1 MQGCFEGMA
10 VLGLMA
16 YGLWVG
22 TRLRDVMRG
31 LEEERAARLA
41 LERRLLAMAAQLE
54 AAGPA
59 PAADAVAAAV
69 AAPVAAAAGAVAAPA
84 AAAAPVAAPAAA
96 APAPTAAPAVKVTSA
111 AAAAA
116 AAVRVMAPAAVAP
129 ARMDGAAQQT
139 AAAVPGAPTPVVVP
153 PAATPLPA
161 APVVATAIPP
171 EVAAASAAA
180 AAVDIKPDLAAV
192 RAAVGQAA
200 VGAAAG
206 REASPATTAEAA
218 SATATPVQPASIGA
232 TGAGDS
238 AGRDGRPGRPT
249 GGAGSPPAQRERFD
263 WESFIGVKLFSWA
276 AGVLLA
282 VSAVFF
288 LRYSIDHGFLTTPV
302 RLALGLALGAGLLV
316 VCELRVARKYAVT
329 ANALDAAGIVIL
341 FATLFA
347 AHALWHLLAAPAA
360 FGLMI
365 LVTVLAVALAV
376 HHDSLFIALLG
387 LFGGFATPVLLSAGQ
402 DRPLSLFGYLLLLN
416 AGLAWVALR
425 RSWPWLSVLALVFTT
440 LYQWT
445 WVARFLSADKLPL
458 ALGIFLVFPLVG
470 LTVAA
475 RARRIAGGAGGGA
488 SIVERS
494 AAVAATMPL
503 AFALYAM
510 SVRAYGAHFGLLF
523 GFLLLLDVA
532 LAAVAAWRGP
542 HLLHELGAGATLVGL
557 VVWLSSSYRS
567 TAWPGI
573 LIFVSLFVLF
583 YLAAPGLARRLG
595 RPLGDAG
602 RRAAL
607 VAPCFLLALPVL
619 VHLEPAAAAPG
630 LTFGVLFA
638 LMAAVAAYALIERHG
653 APHFIAAFFAI
664 AAQAV
669 WAAEHLT
676 PQRLLAGIAI
686 FAVFGLFFAGVPV
699 LARRLGRTLA
709 PRQGGAIVLLCSL
722 ALLFF
727 LTAGTV
733 APAALWGF
741 ALLLVILQAGLI
753 VEAAQI
759 RQPMLALVGT
769 VLSWILIGIWWSA
782 VPLAA
787 SLVPA
792 LALVAGF
799 TVFGLGGSV
808 WLARK
813 GRDQH
818 DAATADLAG
827 NGAYLALVGH
837 VFMLFVASQQ
847 QLALPPWPLLGALAL
862 LDLAIGVAALWMR
875 RAALWIAALVVSD
888 AIVVVWLHQAGSA
901 PWPGVALAASATVSA
916 LGLVWIAFA
925 RRVAGAAAGAHGAQG
940 AGSVPGVAVASD
952 GAVVSDGAANPR
964 AWSSGFAEGASAV
977 LFLGQLVA
985 AATTV
990 GVAAPSL
997 GAAIVV
1003 QVASLVAILALAGAA
1018 GWPPPAPLSVATTA
1032 VAVGAW
1038 HAGGAPV
1045 GAGHPWWTDLVFAV
1059 ALYVPY
1065 LLYPVL
1071 LGERARR
1078 LRSPHL
1084 AAVLASVPFFL
1095 FARVALIEGG
1105 WGAWIGVLPVAQ
1117 ALALGG
1123 LLATVRHMEAAVPP
1137 AERDRGRLALIAG
1150 AILAMLT
1157 VAIPL
1162 QLDREWI
1169 TIGWALLAAALAWLY
1184 TRIPHRGLLLWTAG
1198 LLAAVFLRLAVNP
1211 SVLAYHARSGLPVWN
1226 WYLYTYLVPAV
1237 AFFVAARFLIRGG
1250 DPRLPAFGRLSALAS
1265 GAAVVLLFLLVNIE
1279 IADYFSTGVTVT
1291 FGFLGGKVGLAEN
1304 LSYTLGWGIFAICLL
1319 VAGIALRSRPAR
1331 IAAIAL
1337 LLAASLK
1344 GFLLD
1349 MSQLGGLYRVGSF
1362 AGLAVC
1368 LALVAV
1374 LLQKFVLAQRDQE
1387 AP

>member
-10 VLGLMA
+10 ILGLMA

-31 LEEERAARLA
+31 LEEERAARLV
-41 LERRLLAMAAQLE
+41 LERRLLAMVAQLE
-54 AAGPA
+54 AAGAA
-59 PAADAVAAAV
+59 PPADAVAAPT
-69 AAPVAAAAGAVAAPA
+69 AA
-84 AAAAPVAAPAAA
+84 AAPAAA
-96 APAPTAAPAVKVTSA
+96 APAPPAAPAVTAPDPTGA
-111 AAAAA
+111 AAVTAPAPPAAA
-116 AAVRVMAPAAVAP
+116 AAVRVMAPAAMAP
-129 ARMDGAAQQT
+129 ARMDGAAQQSG
-139 AAAVPGAPTPVVVP
+139 AAAPGAPTPVVVP
-153 PAATPLPA
+153 PAATLLPA
-161 APVVATAIPP
+161 ALVVAAAIPP
-171 EVAAASAAA
+171 EVAAAPAVAAG
-180 AAVDIKPDLAAV
+180 VDAQPDLAAG
-192 RAAVGQAA
+192 RDAMEPAAAS
-200 VGAAAG
+200 AAAG
-206 REASPATTAEAA
+206 REVSAVGPAAA
-218 SATATPVQPASIGA
+218 SVAATPVQAASVDAGA
-232 TGAGDS
+232 AGGTAE
-238 AGRDGRPGRPT
+238 AGGRPGGPA
-249 GGAGSPPAQRERFD
+249 GGAGGRPPRRERFD

-282 VSAVFF
+282 VSAIFF
-288 LRYSIDHGFLTTPV
+288 LRYSIDHGFLTSPV

-316 VCELRVARKYAVT
+316 VCELRVARRYAVT

-347 AHALWHLLAAPAA
+347 AHALWHLLGAPAA
-360 FGLMI
+360 FALMI
-365 LVTVLAVALAV
+365 LVTVVAVGLAV
-376 HHDSLFIALLG
+376 HHNSLFIALLG
-387 LFGGFATPVLLSAGQ
+387 LFGGFATPALLSTGQ

-425 RSWPWLSVLALVFTT
+425 RSWPWLSVLALAFTT

-475 RARRIAGGAGGGA
+475 RARRGGGGAGGV

-494 AAVAATMPL
+494 AAVATTMPL

-510 SVRAYGAHFGLLF
+510 SVRAYGEHFGLLF

-542 HLLHELGAGATLVGL
+542 RLLHEVGAGATLVGL

-573 LIFVSLFVLF
+573 LFFVSLFVLF

-607 VAPCFLLALPVL
+607 AAPCFLLALPVL
-619 VHLEPAAAAPG
+619 AHLEPAAAAPG

-638 LMAAVAAYALIERHG
+638 LLAAVAAYALVEQHG

-686 FAVFGLFFAGVPV
+686 FAVFGLFYAGVPV
-699 LARRLGRTLA
+699 VARRLGRTLA

-753 VEAAQI
+753 VEAARI
-759 RQPMLALVGT
+759 RHPILALVGT
-769 VLSWILIGIWWSA
+769 VLSWLLIGIWWSA

-799 TVFGLGGSV
+799 TVFGLAGSV
-808 WLARK
+808 WLARG

-837 VFMLFVASQQ
+837 VFILFVASQQ

-875 RAALWIAALVVSD
+875 RAALWIAALVASD
-888 AIVVVWLHQAGSA
+888 VIVVVWLHQAGSA
-901 PWPGVALAASATVSA
+901 PWPAVALAASATVSA
-916 LGLVWIAFA
+916 LGLVWIALA
-925 RRVAGAAAGAHGAQG
+925 RRVAGAGAHGARG
-940 AGSVPGVAVASD
+940 AGSVPGAADAADGSD
-952 GAVVSDGAANPR
+952 GSGNPR

-990 GVAAPSL
+990 GVGAPSL

-1003 QVASLVAILALAGAA
+1003 QVASLVAILALAGPA
-1018 GWPPPAPLSVATTA
+1018 GWPPPAPLSVVTTA

-1078 LRSPHL
+1078 LKSPHL

-1123 LLATVRHMEAAVPP
+1123 LLVTVRRMEAAVPP

-1211 SVLAYHARSGLPVWN
+1211 SVLAYHPRGGLPVWN

-1237 AFFVAARFLIRGG
+1237 AFFVAARLLIRGG
-1250 DPRLPAFGRLSALAS
+1250 DPRLSVFGRLSALAS
-1265 GAAVVLLFLLVNIE
+1265 GAAVVLLFLLLNIE

-1291 FGFLGGKVGLAEN
+1291 FGFLGGKVGLAES

-1331 IAAIAL
+1331 VAAISL

-1362 AGLAVC
+1362 AGLAAC